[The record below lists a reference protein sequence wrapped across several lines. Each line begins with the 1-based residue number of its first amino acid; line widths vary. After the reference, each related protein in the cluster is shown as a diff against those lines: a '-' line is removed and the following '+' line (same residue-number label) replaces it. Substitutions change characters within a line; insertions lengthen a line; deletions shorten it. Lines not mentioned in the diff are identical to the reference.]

1 LGIGENEKMADEIR
15 DIGIF
20 AATGILVAVLIIAG
34 VVAGGIRF
42 PSLRLPSMVS
52 DKGTLIIKI
61 MDKPVELKHLN
72 ITIDWVK
79 IQDQAENWLDLEIK
93 SGAPF
98 YFDLLALQNITE
110 TLSETAIPAGNYTMI
125 KMRVLTANAT
135 YPDNSNATLRVPS
148 DVIKIPLKPHIK
160 MESEGS
166 VTVIIDLQPEDLK
179 TIAISKILNLRPV
192 IRAVV
197 NGND

>member
-1 LGIGENEKMADEIR
+1 MVDETR

-20 AATGILVAVLIIAG
+20 AAVGVLVAILIIAG
-34 VVAGGIRF
+34 VVAGGLRF

-79 IQDQAENWLDLEIK
+79 IQDQNENWLDLEIK
-93 SGAPF
+93 NGAPF
-98 YFDLLALQNITE
+98 YFDLLALHNITE
-110 TLSETAIPAGNYTMI
+110 TLSETPIPSGNYTQIRMH
-125 KMRVLTANAT
+125 VLTANAT

-148 DVIKIPLKPHIK
+148 DVIKVDLKPHIK

-179 TIAISKILNLRPV
+179 TIAISQSLNLRPV

-197 NGND
+197 KSSD

>member
-1 LGIGENEKMADEIR
+1 MADDIR
-15 DIGIF
+15 KMGIF
-20 AATGILVAVLIIAG
+20 AAAGMLVAVLIIAG

-61 MDKPVELKHLN
+61 MDKPTELKHLN
-72 ITIDWVK
+72 ITIDWVQIK
-79 IQDQAENWLDLEIK
+79 DQDENWINLTIK
-93 SGAPF
+93 GDVPF

-125 KMRVLTANAT
+125 RMHVLTANAT
-135 YPDNSNATLRVPS
+135 YPDDSNATLNVPS
-148 DVIKIPLKPHIK
+148 SVIRIPLKPHIK

-179 TIAISKILNLRPV
+179 TIAISKSLNLRPV
-192 IRAVV
+192 IRAIV
-197 NGND
+197 NGDD